1 MKKLLS
7 IFLSLA
13 ICISLSS
20 CASISKKLTA
30 LKTERETP
38 APVPRMHSNAWWYKM
53 YYTYWSHWEEEFIES
68 LSSGNVQ
75 KQIRCST
82 EALYNLK
89 KMKERLVEEKR
100 KELEP
105 LMAQLGD
112 VTDDV
117 VKKTITPGYLT
128 VLKGSMEK
136 HKRQV
141 ERQFKYSKVWKLIEP
156 DKEPLPDQDYE

>member
-1 MKKLLS
+1 
-7 IFLSLA
+7 
-13 ICISLSS
+13 
-20 CASISKKLTA
+20 
-30 LKTERETP
+30 
-38 APVPRMHSNAWWYKM
+38 M
-53 YYTYWSHWEEEFIES
+53 YYTYWSHWEEEFVDS
-68 LSSGNVQ
+68 LSSGNTQ

-89 KMKERLVEEKR
+89 KMKERLVEEKQ

-105 LMAQLGD
+105 LMEQLGD
-112 VTDDV
+112 VTNDV

-128 VLKGSMEK
+128 VLKSSIEK

-156 DKEPLPDQDYE
+156 DKGNLPEQDYE